1 MVLLPEE
8 GWGVVV
14 LTNASSFVGSPT
26 SHRVADGVAGMLVG
40 QGPEETSLGLE
51 RLYLMITLGMLL
63 ITFNQ
68 VKGLFTLWRWRA
80 RLARQGHTPLWRVA
94 PPIALEIAWPLLL
107 LIGLPRF
114 LVIPWSTLVL
124 FWPDVGYWAILV
136 ALVGL
141 GVGVLKAAL
150 AFAAL
155 RRGAGALAT
164 RITRH
169 ALAK

>member
-40 QGPEETSLGLE
+40 QGPDETSLGLG
-51 RLYLMITLGMLL
+51 RLYLLITLGMLL

-68 VKGLFTLWRWRA
+68 VKGIFTLWRWRA
-80 RLARQGHTPLWRVA
+80 RLARQGHAPHWRVA
-94 PPIALEIAWPLLL
+94 PPIAFEIAWPLLL

-114 LVIPWSTLVL
+114 LGIPWSALVL

-136 ALVGL
+136 ASVGL
-141 GVGVLKAAL
+141 GVGLLKAAL
-150 AFAAL
+150 VFAAL
-155 RRGAGALAT
+155 RRNAGVV
-164 RITRH
+164 
-169 ALAK
+169 AKQASE